1 MDVRVDMATPKKS
14 LRSLWSELRKM
25 GADVSYETFLRWI
38 RLVEEEAV
46 RRGYMSIRR
55 GRRKRYII
63 KKPEDL
69 MELLYENGFAF

>member
-25 GADVSYETFLRWI
+25 GAEVSYETFLRWI
-38 RLVEEEAV
+38 RLVEDEAV
-46 RRGYMSIRR
+46 RRGYMNVRR
-55 GRRKRYII
+55 GKRKRYII
-63 KKPEDL
+63 KKPENL